1 MTASVSTK
9 TRKSVLITVPPI
21 LGIGFL
27 MGKLS
32 GSGQGNAWFDTLLK
46 PPLMPSGWVFGVAWT
61 ALYILI
67 GVAVAI
73 VLWASRSDDCA
84 GCTVRD
90 SRALNRR
97 SNSFSTHPT
106 DRLLAHDAVP
116 RLVG

>member
-67 GVAVAI
+67 GVALAI
-73 VLWASRSDDCA
+73 VWGAPSSRS
-84 GCTVRD
+84 
-90 SRALNRR
+90 R
-97 SNSFSTHPT
+97 SIGLTCFFCP
-106 DRLLAHDAVP
+106 
-116 RLVG
+116 VGAKF